1 MKQIMLVDETIS
13 ENVKTSVQK
22 LIVDD
27 DFLQSVKEEIA
38 LLDPCNL

>member
-1 MKQIMLVDETIS
+1 MKQIMVDETIS

-27 DFLQSVKEEIA
+27 DLLQSVKEEIA
-38 LLDPCNL
+38 LLDSCNL